1 MMASEQPL
9 IGVLG
14 GMGPLAT
21 VDFMHKLV
29 EEMPARIDQEHVP
42 VVAWNVAQIPDR
54 QKALAGAGESPL
66 PAMREGVRQLL
77 AAGATRLVIPCNTAH
92 YWLPQLSA
100 DCPVPFISI
109 IDATLNVLNSG
120 TPSGTAETIGLVAT
134 RGTLLAGLYQQRLEA
149 EGMRCLCNT
158 DAEMDALFTPGCYAV
173 KRGEVEAGGRLLEAA
188 AEALL
193 ARGATRLVLACT
205 EVPVALERVASRH
218 LPLCVDTNRALARAC
233 VDYWQQ
239 VRPR

>member
-1 MMASEQPL
+1 MANEQPL

-21 VDFMHKLV
+21 VDFMLKLV
-29 EEMPARIDQEHVP
+29 EEMPARVDQEHVP

-66 PAMREGVRQLL
+66 PAMLDGVRHLV
-77 AAGATRLVIPCNTAH
+77 AAGATRMVIPCNTAH
-92 YWLPQLSA
+92 HWLAQLAA

-109 IDATLNVLNSG
+109 IDATMAVLS
-120 TPSGTAETIGLVAT
+120 SGTAAGAGETIGLVAT
-134 RGTLLAGLYQQRLEA
+134 RGTLLSGLYQQRLA
-149 EGMRCLCNT
+149 ADGRRCLCNT
-158 DAEMDALFTPGCYAV
+158 DEEMEALFTPGCYAV
-173 KRGEVEAGGRLLEAA
+173 KRGEIDAGGRLLEAA

-239 VRPR
+239 VRSR